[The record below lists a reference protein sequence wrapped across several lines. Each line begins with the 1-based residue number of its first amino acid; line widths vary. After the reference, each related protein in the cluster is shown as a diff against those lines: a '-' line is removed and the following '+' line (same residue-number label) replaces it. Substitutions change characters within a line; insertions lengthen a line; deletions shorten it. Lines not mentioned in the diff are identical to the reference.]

1 MVADFLALRRPS
13 RHPYPFHLRI
23 SASSTASLGGQCQPA
38 AGSRSIRLRQTIWLR
53 MRQQAQT
60 SSSVGSHGHLANPIR
75 NLEVAASFE
84 RAPAD

>member
-38 AGSRSIRLRQTIWLR
+38 AGQPSLS
-53 MRQQAQT
+53 
-60 SSSVGSHGHLANPIR
+60 
-75 NLEVAASFE
+75 E
-84 RAPAD
+84 RAGIGPAREQLIAVDQIEQRHRLLA